1 MNTDVNEVVESDTT
15 EGATEIAQESEDK
28 TEETPQEVAGSK
40 TDSALLLE
48 SLREEREKRR
58 ELEQKLQEK
67 ELDSPEVFSDEG
79 KALQKQILALQEEIK
94 LKDALAKF
102 PALKD
107 KTDEFAEFK
116 KSYPGVG
123 TDQVAKLFLSENN
136 LIEAPAPRKGLEKT
150 TGGSRIAPKTGISKE
165 DVESLRTT
173 NFRKYMQMVKDGKLD
188 DIS

>member
-1 MNTDVNEVVESDTT
+1 MNTDVNEVVESETT

-28 TEETPQEVAGSK
+28 TEETHQEVAGSK

-67 ELDSPEVFSDEG
+67 ELESPEVFSDEG
-79 KALQKQILALQEEIK
+79 KALQKQILALQEEVK
-94 LKDALAKF
+94 LKDAIGKF
-102 PALKD
+102 PALRD
-107 KTDEFAEFK
+107 KADEFTEFK
-116 KSYPGVG
+116 KLYPGVG
-123 TDQVAKLFLSENN
+123 TDQVAKLFLVENN
-136 LIEAPAPRKGLEKT
+136 LLETTPPRKGLEKT

-165 DVESLRTT
+165 DVETMRTT